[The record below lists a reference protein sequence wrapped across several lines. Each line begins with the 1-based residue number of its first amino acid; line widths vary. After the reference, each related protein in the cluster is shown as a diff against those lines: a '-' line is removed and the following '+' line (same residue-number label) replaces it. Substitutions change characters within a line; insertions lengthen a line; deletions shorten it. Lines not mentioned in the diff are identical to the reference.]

1 MLRNITAIIVA
12 FLVINV
18 ANASVILNN
27 TRIVIDNA
35 KMEKTYNLP
44 IQGITLFWFKF
55 RHRRMEK
62 TIVHHL

>member
-44 IQGITLFWFKF
+44 IQG
-55 RHRRMEK
+55 
-62 TIVHHL
+62 